1 MLDRSPRVGQLQA
14 LGASLHG
21 GRRLGPG
28 APGIAA
34 GGTVQRKLMVAHGS
48 GSESVEEWDTTPKAA
63 GVRGF
68 LAPDQDAVDR
78 MDASRKA
85 FPPPKAAGDGK
96 KVPKWEARGRKMNAA
111 LAAANRANPKAP
123 APVPDHYFWTVFDL
137 MHKLAGDSAGYLK
150 VGATT
155 AGKRSEETEIRVNP
169 LARRKSPYPA
179 GIRLLSRISA
189 SPTIVLISPWQS
201 EPGTKAFFNRPSNL
215 PAAQGGAGTGS
226 EVAFGP
232 YAPRET
238 ANADG
243 TKAVPAAEVVLGHE
257 LVHADRAQRG
267 RTAEGE
273 FSSHHVGGVKHFAPQ
288 EELETV
294 GLVPKT
300 HPDDI
305 TENDLRAQMKTPLR
319 ESYNFGEAARKYT
332 AKANQPKVD
341 AFNAELARLQKA
353 TREKAAAQ
361 AAAAPAASTPA
372 SAKAAAGKPAGKN

>member
-1 MLDRSPRVGQLQA
+1 VLDRSPRVAQLKA
-14 LGASLHG
+14 LGASLHR
-21 GRRLGPG
+21 GRPLGAG

-48 GSESVEEWDTTPKAA
+48 GSESVEEWDTAPKAA

-96 KVPKWEARGRKMNAA
+96 KVPKWEARGREMNA
-111 LAAANRANPKAP
+111 
-123 APVPDHYFWTVFDL
+123 D
-137 MHKLAGDSAGYLK
+137 
-150 VGATT
+150 
-155 AGKRSEETEIRVNP
+155 
-169 LARRKSPYPA
+169 
-179 GIRLLSRISA
+179 
-189 SPTIVLISPWQS
+189 
-201 EPGTKAFFNRPSNL
+201 
-215 PAAQGGAGTGS
+215 
-226 EVAFGP
+226 
-232 YAPRET
+232 APRET

-300 HPDDI
+300 HPHDI

-372 SAKAAAGKPAGKN
+372 SAKGGARKPASKK